1 VIQVLIVC
9 TGNTCRSPMAEGAL
23 RSLLPS
29 EIAAHVRVLSAGTNA
44 VPGVPAT
51 PLAVSTVGSRGLDL
65 RGHQSTGLTPEL
77 IRESELILGMEPG
90 HVARARELAPD
101 ADDRIHLITEQ
112 GAEAEA
118 MRTGIHD
125 PIGGTSVEY
134 DDTFNRIRSHLLRWL
149 PLIREAVERREGVR

>member
-51 PLAVSTVGSRGLDL
+51 PLAVSTVGSRGIDL
-65 RGHQSTGLTPEL
+65 RGHQSTSLTPEL

>member
-1 VIQVLIVC
+1 
-9 TGNTCRSPMAEGAL
+9 MAEGAL

-51 PLAVSTVGSRGLDL
+51 PLAVSTVGSRGIDL
-65 RGHQSTGLTPEL
+65 RGHQSTSLTPEL

>member
-1 VIQVLIVC
+1 
-9 TGNTCRSPMAEGAL
+9 L

-51 PLAVSTVGSRGLDL
+51 PLAVSTVGSRGIDL
-65 RGHQSTGLTPEL
+65 RGHQSTSLTPEL

>member
-1 VIQVLIVC
+1 
-9 TGNTCRSPMAEGAL
+9 MAEGAL
-23 RSLLPS
+23 RTLLPPELTS
-29 EIAAHVRVLSAGTNA
+29 QVRVRSAGTNA

-51 PLAVSTVGSRGLDL
+51 PLAVSTTATRGIDL
-65 RGHQSTGLTPEL
+65 RAHQSSSLTAEL

-101 ADDRIHLITEQ
+101 AADRIHLITEQ
-112 GAEAEA
+112 GAEGAEA
-118 MRTGIHD
+118 SRVGIHD

>member
-1 VIQVLIVC
+1 
-9 TGNTCRSPMAEGAL
+9 
-23 RSLLPS
+23 LPS

-51 PLAVSTVGSRGLDL
+51 PLAVSTVGSRGIDL
-65 RGHQSTGLTPEL
+65 RGHQSTSLTPEL